1 MTVESAA
8 LIGYQER
15 IEWRGKEILTLAE
28 VWPTEVRAVI
38 VGINPS
44 LTSVDAGHYFQGK
57 GARGQV
63 LRLVRVGLLT
73 PDTGERVFER
83 AALEAGVGI
92 ADLVRRPTPSAK
104 TVSPAER
111 AYGRA
116 HFEANL
122 AARNVPLIIGIYAPP
137 IAELMQGKSH
147 AGFQEKRT
155 SWGARIFRMPGPY
168 DKPDRVAETMAQLKL
183 ELART

>member
-1 MTVESAA
+1 MTAVPSG

-15 IEWRGKEILTLAE
+15 VEWMGQEVLTLAE
-28 VWPTEVRAVI
+28 VWPEAVRAVI

-44 LTSVDAGHYFQGK
+44 QTSVDAGHYFQGR

-63 LRLVRVGLLT
+63 LKLIKAGLMT
-73 PDTGERVFER
+73 PSNDERFFER

-104 TVSPAER
+104 SVPATER

-116 HFEANL
+116 IFEEKL
-122 AARNVPLIIGIYAPP
+122 AAKDVPLVIGIYAPP
-137 IAELMQGKSH
+137 INELMQRPTTP
-147 AGFQEKRT
+147 GFQERRT
-155 SWGARIFRMPGPY
+155 SWGAPIFRMPGPMHE
-168 DKPDRVAETMAQLKL
+168 RESVAAIMATLKFD
-183 ELART
+183 